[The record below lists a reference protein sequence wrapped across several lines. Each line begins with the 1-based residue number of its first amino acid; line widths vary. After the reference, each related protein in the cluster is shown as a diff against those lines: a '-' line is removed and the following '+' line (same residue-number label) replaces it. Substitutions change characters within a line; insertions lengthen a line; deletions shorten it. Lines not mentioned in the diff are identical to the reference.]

1 MNERAIPRYGNSILF
16 KNCIVGKVTSGTM
29 SPSLKRGICMGYVD
43 SKFLLKVMP
52 FQLIFVV
59 KIKRV

>member
-16 KNCIVGKVTSGTM
+16 KDCIVGKVTSGTM
-29 SPSLKRGICMGYVD
+29 SPSLKGEYVWAILTLV
-43 SKFLLKVMP
+43 FLLKVMP